1 MIANIVIW
9 SSKTRQSRNKY
20 AYFSVIAQYFL
31 LEIDILSSNAANTTT
46 YLSV

>member
-9 SSKTRQSRNKY
+9 PSKTRHSRNKC
-20 AYFSVIAQYFL
+20 AYFSVITQYFP